1 VTQLGYAAPDETFDT
16 HKGLWRTEYGRL
28 IRDVLMRD
36 EMTWRE
42 VLVNSSN
49 IGMSQGAARLSPAEL
64 HEWVTRFGFGN
75 KTGVGLPGETGGLVT
90 PIDRWSE
97 WTTTSVSFGYE
108 VGVTP
113 VQMVRA
119 YSAFARRGD
128 LAGTMPI
135 SLRLT
140 SDGSGR
146 VAPSVRV
153 MSPDVAVLTR
163 DAMAE
168 VAEKLDKTIRDFGY
182 GHQEWSY
189 DMFGKSGTAKI
200 PLGAPPEGHRA
211 PPGYRGYFQQYTTSF
226 IAGAPRERARLVV
239 IAVIDDPG
247 PERIRT
253 NTYYGS
259 HVAGPIVRRVVERTL
274 SYLGVAPVERKQN
287 DLAVSME
294 R

>member
-1 VTQLGYAAPDETFDT
+1 
-16 HKGLWRTEYGRL
+16 
-28 IRDVLMRD
+28 
-36 EMTWRE
+36 
-42 VLVNSSN
+42 
-49 IGMSQGAARLSPAEL
+49 
-64 HEWVTRFGFGN
+64 
-75 KTGVGLPGETGGLVT
+75 
-90 PIDRWSE
+90 
-97 WTTTSVSFGYE
+97 